1 MLTGLVLRFG
11 YGVIFVAAAFEG
23 DAALISGAFLAR
35 RGYFSLPIVT
45 LVAALGPIAGNQ
57 LYYWSG
63 RRSSA
68 SVPGTPGASRL
79 PAARLLDKAGAWLT
93 GRGIWIAFVSRFV
106 YGLRVAIPVACG
118 ITRLPPVRFCII
130 DGAGALLWAAIV
142 GTFGAVIGHVLE
154 LLIED
159 IHRYEGHV
167 VAVAATIGVLLLL
180 WFRPDRRARQLLETR
195 PDATKPPAR

>member
-1 MLTGLVLRFG
+1 VLTGLVLRFG
-11 YGVIFVAAAFEG
+11 YGVIFVAAAIEG

-45 LVAALGPIAGNQ
+45 LVAALGTIAGNQ
-57 LYYWSG
+57 VYYWIG

-68 SVPGTPGASRL
+68 SSRL

-118 ITRLPPVRFCII
+118 ITRMPPVRFSII

-167 VAVAATIGVLLLL
+167 VALAATIGVVLLL
-180 WFRPDRRARQLLETR
+180 WFRPDRRARQLIETR
-195 PDATKPPAR
+195 PDATKPPAC